1 MSRPLIARI
10 NLAALAHNLGVAK
23 AAAPYSRVLVAIK
36 ANGYGHGL
44 ARVARGLR
52 AADGFAVLTLE
63 EATQLRGEGYTHPIV
78 LLEGFFDPGELQE
91 ISRLRLRPVI
101 HRQDQAEILTR
112 ARLDHRIDVLLK
124 IDTGMHRLGLSPAR
138 VAETLATLRATANV
152 GGITLMTHFACAD
165 DPAVGVAAQ
174 LAVFRACLPLPHG
187 GGAGGEGA
195 SVKHAPS
202 ANLALFPL
210 PRPPPRGEGAYPI
223 TLANSAALLRYPET
237 HGDWVRPGIMLY
249 GISPFAGQTGAD
261 LGLLPVMTLESRLIA
276 VQRIRKG
283 DAVGYGATFVAER
296 DMSIGTVACGYAD
309 GYPRHAGTG
318 TPILVEGHVTRT
330 LGRVSMDMLSVDLTP
345 VPNAHVGSPV
355 TLWGADLPAEH
366 VASHAGTIAYEL
378 LTALAPRVRVEET

>member
-10 NLAALAHNLGVAK
+10 DLAALAHNLGVAK
-23 AAAPYSRVLVAIK
+23 AAAPHSRVLVAIK

-63 EATQLRGEGYTHPIV
+63 EATLLRGEGYTHPIV

-124 IDTGMHRLGLSPAR
+124 IDTGMHRLGLPPAR
-138 VAETLATLRATANV
+138 VAETLATLRGTTNV

-174 LAVFRACLPLPHG
+174 LAVFRACLPH
-187 GGAGGEGA
+187 GGEGT
-195 SVKHAPS
+195 S
-202 ANLALFPL
+202 
-210 PRPPPRGEGAYPI
+210 AYPV

-261 LGLLPVMTLESRLIA
+261 LGLLPVMSLESRLIA

-283 DAVGYGATFVAER
+283 EAVGYGATFVAER

-378 LTALAPRVRVEET
+378 LTALAPRVRVEEI